1 MSKAILFDLD
11 DTLLDREGSIEPIAT
26 HQYKKYGIQQVPLA
40 AYVERF
46 KTLDEHGYADRH
58 QLFRTL
64 VAEFNIEA
72 DSEDMLWDYRRQTWQ
87 VAQLFDDALGV
98 LSAFRERGYKLGII
112 TNGST
117 MMQNGKLEATG
128 LHQLVD
134 VALISE
140 QVGFSKPDPLI
151 FQQAAEQLSMSPP
164 NCIFVGD
171 HPVRDVMGAS
181 QAGMM
186 AIWRVAYLAW
196 PNDLAIRPHYT
207 IQHLRDLLT
216 LPLFFVHKDG

>member
-26 HQYKKYGIQQVPLA
+26 HQYKKYGIQCAPLA

-46 KTLDEHGYADRH
+46 KTLDDHGYADRH

-64 VAEFNIEA
+64 VAEFKIDA

-87 VAQLFDDALGV
+87 VAQLFEDARHV
-98 LSAFRERGYKLGII
+98 LSVFRDRGYKLGII
-112 TNGST
+112 TNGS
-117 MMQNGKLEATG
+117 MAMQSGKLQATG
-128 LHQLVD
+128 LQEIVD

-140 QVGFSKPDPLI
+140 QVGVSKPDPLI
-151 FQQAAEQLSMSPP
+151 FQQAAEQLSTSLP

-171 HPVRDVMGAS
+171 HPVRDVMGAA
-181 QAGMM
+181 QAGMT
-186 AIWRVAYLAW
+186 AIWRVAHLAW
-196 PNDLAIRPHYT
+196 PNELTIRPHHT
-207 IQHLRDLLT
+207 IQRLSDLLT
-216 LPLFFVHKDG
+216 LPL